1 LSKVTFLDFLKDR
14 IQLVEDRMQSH
25 SHGYNPE
32 LELALDH
39 ILSSGG
45 KRIRPTIALLIG
57 DMLGGTPEDLII
69 LGASVELLHTATLV
83 HDDLIDG
90 ALLRRGNSTLNA
102 NWSSA
107 ATVLAGDY
115 YFSRSAALGADLGD
129 PAILRIFADTLST
142 IVSGEITQLF
152 ERQHICDRESYLKR
166 IFAKTAS
173 LFKMAAKT
181 AAMLSPV
188 DEEVVEYATSYGYE
202 LGMAFQIVDDILDF
216 TGEQV
221 TVGKPV
227 ASDLRQGIITLPAI
241 IYQELHPDDDSIETV
256 INKVAEEAQIISLI
270 GKIHDSEA
278 IELAHRE
285 ANQFAGRAINALE
298 KLPEGKERQALR
310 KLAEFVV
317 ARES

>member
-1 LSKVTFLDFLKDR
+1 MGLNEVIFLDFIQDR
-14 IQLVEDRMQSH
+14 ILQVEERMQAH
-25 SHGYNPE
+25 TNGYNPE
-32 LELALDH
+32 LEFALKH

-57 DMLGGTPEDLII
+57 DMLGGNPDDLII

-90 ALLRRGNSTLNA
+90 ALLRRGTPTLNA
-102 NWSSA
+102 NWSAA

-115 YFSRSAALGADLGD
+115 FFSRSASLGAGLDD

-152 ERQHICDRESYLKR
+152 DRQYMFDRKAYHQR
-166 IFAKTAS
+166 IYEKTAS
-173 LFKMAAKT
+173 LFSMAAKT

-188 DEEVVEYATSYGYE
+188 DEEVVEYASSYGHE

-216 TGEQV
+216 TGEQAMM
-221 TVGKPV
+221 GKPV

-241 IYQELHPDDDSIETV
+241 YYQELNPDDDSIEIV
-256 INKVAEEAQIISLI
+256 ISGGVEEAQINSLI
-270 GKIHDSEA
+270 GKIQASEA
-278 IELAHRE
+278 IELAHQE
-285 ANQFAGRAINALE
+285 AEQFVNRAINALE
-298 KLPEGKERQALR
+298 KLPGEITNYK
-310 KLAEFVV
+310 FPM
-317 ARES
+317 